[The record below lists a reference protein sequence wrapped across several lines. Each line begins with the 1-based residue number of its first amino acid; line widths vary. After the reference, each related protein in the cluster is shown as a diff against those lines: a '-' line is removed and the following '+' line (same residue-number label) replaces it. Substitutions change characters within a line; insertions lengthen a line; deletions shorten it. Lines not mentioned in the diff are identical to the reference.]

1 MNNISDNT
9 HEPTADLI
17 FLKLGGSLITD
28 KTRAHTARLD
38 TLSRL
43 ADEIAAALNEYP
55 YLKLVLGNGAGSFGH
70 VPAAK
75 YNTRQSVETAQEW
88 RGFSEVWQEAATLN
102 QLVTTSLHKAGLPA
116 IAIHP
121 SSAVTAQDGQ
131 VLAWDISPLSTAL
144 KMNLLPV
151 IHGDVV
157 FDTVRGGTILS
168 TEDLFEYLAG
178 LLKPR
183 RILLAGLEEG
193 VWTDYPRRTKYL
205 SEITKDNFDKS
216 TAGLGGSAG
225 TDVTGGMASKV
236 EQSMSLVNKHAG
248 LEVLIFSGVKPGNVR
263 AAISGNHIGTKIY
276 S

>member
-1 MNNISDNT
+1 MTNTSDKK
-9 HEPTADLI
+9 HKPKADLI

-28 KTRAHTARLD
+28 KTRPHTAKFD

-43 ADEIAAALNEYP
+43 TDEIATALNELP
-55 YLKLVLGNGAGSFGH
+55 DLKLVLGNGAGSFGH

-75 YNTRQSVETAQEW
+75 YNTRQSVVTTQEW

-121 SSAVTAQDGQ
+121 SSVVTAQDGH
-131 VLAWDISPLSTAL
+131 VLSWDISPLSTAIEM
-144 KMNLLPV
+144 KLLPV

-168 TEDLFEYLAG
+168 TEDLFGYLAG
-178 LLKPR
+178 VLNPQ

-193 VWTDYPRRTKYL
+193 VWTDYPRRTEYL
-205 SEITKDNFDKS
+205 SEITKDNYEKS
-216 TAGLGGSAG
+216 TIGLGGSAG

-236 EQSMSLVNKHAG
+236 EQSMNLVNKHAG
-248 LEVLIFSGVKPGNVR
+248 LEVLIFSGVKPGNVS
-263 AAISGNHIGTKIY
+263 AAISGHNIGTRIY